1 MGRER
6 VALGR
11 EGSGTFQEVGCS
23 YKWEGEEAAMAA
35 EFGEEEE
42 KISVFQT
49 CLGQVSGMG
58 SHQLADKVPIK
69 SQGQKSPEATQSGPL
84 SLTRALHFLSINSIA
99 WLTLSCL
106 RNSFFDSVRQGPE
119 SLPPS

>member
-84 SLTRALHFLSINSIA
+84 SRALHFLSINSIA

>member
-11 EGSGTFQEVGCS
+11 EGSGTFREVGCS

-42 KISVFQT
+42 ISVFQT
-49 CLGQVSGMG
+49 CLGQVSGVG

-69 SQGQKSPEATQSGPL
+69 SQGQKSPAVTQSGPL

-106 RNSFFDSVRQGPE
+106 RGSFFDSVRQGPE